1 MLQPSSSSL
10 HAHINEVG
18 KASAGAAAATTKT
31 EKRSSLFSRQPVK
44 KVASAIT
51 RAIIKPS
58 RFSFISANKQFRR
71 FTVSGS
77 YMSNI
82 DTNTTEQKILNS
94 NPDAQSQSQKANP
107 KLAKSIFLGS
117 IERARTAAL
126 HTSLPITN
134 DDPM

>member
-1 MLQPSSSSL
+1 MLQPASSSL

-31 EKRSSLFSRQPVK
+31 EKPSSFFSPQPVK
-44 KVASAIT
+44 KVVTSASA
-51 RAIIKPS
+51 S
-58 RFSFISANKQFRR
+58 QNKQFRR
-71 FTVSGS
+71 FT
-77 YMSNI
+77 
-82 DTNTTEQKILNS
+82 EQQILE
-94 NPDAQSQSQKANP
+94 QSQSQKANP